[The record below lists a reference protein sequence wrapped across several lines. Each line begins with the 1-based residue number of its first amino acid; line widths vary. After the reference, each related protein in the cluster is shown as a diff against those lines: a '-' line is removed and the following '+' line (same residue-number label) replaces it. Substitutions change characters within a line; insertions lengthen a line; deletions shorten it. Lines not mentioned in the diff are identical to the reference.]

1 MDVRE
6 IAYQNKDITAK
17 TLADQF
23 KGKTFSVYGVD
34 VPEIVDVEPTN
45 LPEIEANE
53 LRLDNLFHLK
63 DGSFAIVDYES
74 SYDEENKVKYLGY
87 IARVTKRIYNDY
99 KSYETLRVIIIY
111 TADVERRQTKPV
123 LDIGG
128 IRMNLTEAFLI
139 DLDSAKI
146 YENIDDKLKSGSS
159 LDDEELMKLIIYPLT
174 FKGKQAKQDAIEQV
188 VEMLDRIEDDDTRRF
203 VAKYL
208 LTFTD
213 KVINRENADKLRRIL
228 MLTKVEQIIE
238 NEKIEAVNIAV
249 DKARREDREE
259 ARKEMERVVEKF
271 LRKGSD
277 VSMVSECTGF
287 SVEDVQRIQENILQE
302 A

>member
-1 MDVRE
+1 MRD

-17 TLADQF
+17 SLADHL
-23 KGKTFSVYGVD
+23 KGKTFSGYGID
-34 VPEIVDVEPTN
+34 VPEIVDVEPNN
-45 LPEIEANE
+45 LPEVEANE
-53 LRLDNLFHLK
+53 LRLDNLFRLK

-74 SYDEENKVKYLGY
+74 SYDGENKVKYFDY
-87 IARVTKRIYNDY
+87 VARVVRRIYNDQRDY
-99 KSYETLRVIIIY
+99 SLLRIIIIY

-188 VEMLDRIEDDDTRRF
+188 VEMLDRIENDDTRRF

-238 NEKIEAVNIAV
+238 NEKIEAVNRAIYNTR
-249 DKARREDREE
+249 KEDLEE
-259 ARKEMERVVEKF
+259 ARKEMERVVERL
-271 LRKGSD
+271 LRKGDEIS
-277 VSMVSECTGF
+277 VVSECTGF
-287 SVEDVQRIQENILQE
+287 SIEDVQRIQERILQE

>member
-1 MDVRE
+1 MRD

-17 TLADQF
+17 SLADQF
-23 KGKTFSVYGVD
+23 KGKTFSVYGID

-45 LPEIEANE
+45 LPEVEANE
-53 LRLDNLFHLK
+53 LRLDNLFRLK
-63 DGSFAIVDYES
+63 DGPFAIVDYES

-87 IARVTKRIYNDY
+87 VARVTKRIYNDY

-139 DLDSAKI
+139 DLDPAKI
-146 YENIDDKLKSGSS
+146 YENIDDKLNSGSS

-174 FKGKQAKQDAIEQV
+174 FKGKQDKQDAIEQV

-238 NEKIEAVNIAV
+238 NEKIEAVNRAV
-249 DKARREDREE
+249 DNTRKE
-259 ARKEMERVVEKF
+259 ARKEMERVVEKL

-277 VSMVSECTGF
+277 ASMVSECTGF
-287 SVEDVQRIQENILQE
+287 SIEDVQRIQESILQE

>member
-1 MDVRE
+1 MKD

-17 TLADQF
+17 SLANQF
-23 KGKTFSVYGVD
+23 KGKTFSVYGID

-53 LRLDNLFHLK
+53 LRLDNLFRLK

-74 SYDEENKVKYLGY
+74 SYDEENKVKYFDY
-87 IARVTKRIYNDY
+87 VARVVRRIYNDY

-128 IRMNLTEAFLI
+128 MRMNLTEAFLI

-146 YENIDDKLKSGSS
+146 YEDIQEKLDLRGVLS
-159 LDDEELMKLIIYPLT
+159 DEELMQLIIYPLT
-174 FKGKQAKQDAIEQV
+174 FKGAQAKQDAIEQV

-238 NEKIEAVNIAV
+238 NEKIEAVNRAV
-249 DKARREDREE
+249 DNTRKE

-287 SVEDVQRIQENILQE
+287 SIEDVQKIQESILQE

>member
-1 MDVRE
+1 MKD

-17 TLADQF
+17 SLANQF
-23 KGKTFSVYGVD
+23 KGKTFSVYGID

-53 LRLDNLFHLK
+53 LRLDNLFRLK

-74 SYDEENKVKYLGY
+74 SYDEENKVKYFDY
-87 IARVTKRIYNDY
+87 VARVVRRIYNDY

-146 YENIDDKLKSGSS
+146 YENIDDKLNSGSS
-159 LDDEELMKLIIYPLT
+159 LDDEELMQLIIYPLT

-238 NEKIEAVNIAV
+238 NEKIEAVNRAIYNT
-249 DKARREDREE
+249 RREEREE
-259 ARKEMERVVEKF
+259 ARKEMERVVERL
-271 LRKGSD
+271 LRKGDEIS
-277 VSMVSECTGF
+277 VVSECTGF
-287 SVEDVQRIQENILQE
+287 SIEDVQRIQESILQE

>member
-53 LRLDNLFHLK
+53 LRLDNLFRLK

-87 IARVTKRIYNDY
+87 IARVTKRIYNDH
-99 KSYETLRVIIIY
+99 KRFIPIRVIIIY
-111 TADVERRQTKPV
+111 TADVSRGETIPKV
-123 LDIGG
+123 DLGVIK
-128 IRMNLTEAFLI
+128 MELTEAFLI
-139 DLDSAKI
+139 EQDSEAIYSGIEKRLDA
-146 YENIDDKLKSGSS
+146 SGELS
-159 LDDEELMKLIIYPLT
+159 DEDTMRLIIYPLT
-174 FKGKQAKQDAIEQV
+174 FKGNIAKQEAIERV
-188 VEMLDRIEDDDTRRF
+188 IRLMDKLSDEEAKRF

-208 LTFTD
+208 LAFTD
-213 KVINRENADKLRRIL
+213 KVINKAQTDELRRIV
-228 MLTKVEQIIE
+228 MLTKFEQIIE
-238 NEKIEAVNIAV
+238 NEKIEAVNKAV
-249 DKARREDREE
+249 DNTRKE
-259 ARKEMERVVEKF
+259 ARKEMEKVVEKL

-287 SVEDVQRIQENILQE
+287 SIEDVQKIQESILQE